1 MAETLRY
8 PLTKLESSDDYL
20 KITALEYKAPGFVSP
35 PDRFDAP
42 TAGDPN
48 DIKKELDYFILP
60 IPEDIK
66 DTNAAVWGESFLN
79 PLQVAA
85 GGFLQGGL
93 ESASLEDAGK
103 KLKSG
108 FDKIMN
114 ELPSGSTQKLVN
126 AALIAGGSNILLG
139 TGVKLNEVLSRYAG
153 AVTNSNIEL
162 IFSGVS
168 LRQPFSFAFDMV
180 PRSQREAQVIKQII
194 RKFKQYSAAKKQ
206 GVGTGSGLFL
216 KAPEVF
222 RLEYMSGGNRH
233 PYLNRFKICALTSLN
248 LNFTSSNTYTTYSD
262 GTPVHMTLSLSFQEL
277 TPIYAEDYESGEGQT
292 AIGY

>member
-1 MAETLRY
+1 MAELLRY

-20 KITALEYKAPGFVSP
+20 KITALEYTAPGFISP
-35 PDRFDAP
+35 EGRFDAP

-60 IPEDIK
+60 IPDDIK
-66 DTNAAVWGESFLN
+66 DTNATGWGESSLN
-79 PLQVAA
+79 PLQVAV
-85 GGFLQGGL
+85 GGLLQGGL
-93 ESASLEDAGK
+93 ESASLKDAEK
-103 KLKSG
+103 KLKLG
-108 FDKIMN
+108 FDKVM
-114 ELPSGSTQKLVN
+114 EQLPSGSTQKLVN
-126 AALIAGGSNILLG
+126 SALIAGGTNILLG
-139 TGVKLNEVLSRYAG
+139 RNLKLDNVLSRYAG

-206 GVGTGSGLFL
+206 GLGTGSGLFL
-216 KAPEVF
+216 KAPDVF

-233 PYLNRFKICALTSLN
+233 PYLNRFKICALQSVVVNYTGSG
-248 LNFTSSNTYTTYSD
+248 TYATYSD
-262 GTPVHMTLSLSFQEL
+262 GAPVNTILGLTFRELS
-277 TPIYAEDYESGEGQT
+277 PIYAEDYNTGIGAEGT
-292 AIGY
+292 GF

>member
-1 MAETLRY
+1 MAETFRY

-66 DTNAAVWGESFLN
+66 DTNAVAWGDSPLN

-85 GGFLQGGL
+85 GGLIQGGL
-93 ESASLEDAGK
+93 ESASLEAAGK
-103 KLKSG
+103 KLTSAFEKVA
-108 FDKIMN
+108 K
-114 ELPSGSTQKLVN
+114 ELPSGSMQKLIQSIV
-126 AALIAGGSNILLG
+126 IKGGSNILLG
-139 TGVKLNEVLSRYAG
+139 TNLGLNDVFSRYAG

-206 GVGTGSGLFL
+206 GLGTGSGLFL

-233 PYLNRFKICALTSLN
+233 PYLNRFKICALAGVSVNYTGSG
-248 LNFTSSNTYTTYSD
+248 TYATYSD
-262 GTPVHMTLSLSFQEL
+262 GSPVNIILGLTFKELS
-277 TPIYAEDYESGEGQT
+277 PIYAEDYDTGIGTEGT
-292 AIGY
+292 GF

>member
-1 MAETLRY
+1 MAELLRY

-20 KITALEYKAPGFVSP
+20 KITALEYTAPGFISP
-35 PDRFDAP
+35 EGRFDAP

-60 IPEDIK
+60 IPDDIK
-66 DTNAAVWGESFLN
+66 DTNAAGWGESSLN
-79 PLQVAA
+79 PLELSARGLVEGGLTSQSMEDAVNKLKTA
-85 GGFLQGGL
+85 GG
-93 ESASLEDAGK
+93 
-103 KLKSG
+103 
-108 FDKIMN
+108 KIFN
-114 ELPSGSTQKLVN
+114 EATSGSVQKYLQALGIN
-126 AALIAGGSNILLG
+126 IAANVLLSG
-139 TGVKLNEVLSRYAG
+139 NKSQNEIFSRYAG

-206 GVGTGSGLFL
+206 GLGTGSGLFL
-216 KAPEVF
+216 KAPDVF

-233 PYLNRFKICALTSLN
+233 PYLNRFKICALQSVVVNYTGSG
-248 LNFTSSNTYTTYSD
+248 TYATYSD
-262 GTPVHMTLSLSFQEL
+262 GAPVNTILGLTFRELS
-277 TPIYAEDYESGEGQT
+277 PIYAEDYNTGIGAEGT
-292 AIGY
+292 GF